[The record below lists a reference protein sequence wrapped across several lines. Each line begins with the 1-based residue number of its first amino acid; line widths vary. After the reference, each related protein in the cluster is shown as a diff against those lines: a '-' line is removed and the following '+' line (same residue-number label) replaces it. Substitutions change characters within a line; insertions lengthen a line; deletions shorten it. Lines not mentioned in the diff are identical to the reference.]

1 MINEKISLRTW
12 IEAAA
17 DQGVPLHTYLLKL
30 SSEEL
35 ELSEDA
41 ILEQMQTMLQV
52 MEESAAFGLTGVSSH
67 SGLTGG
73 AAKKLQEARRS
84 ENYKNIL
91 DIAEENQDKSFVYV
105 YDNFFNHMQSVSEMM
120 IYKRT
125 LIINVNNN
133 YELHCVIDDNSLN
146 TEDSYILSIKSYM
159 DNDSILDRIKNESE
173 FKNITLLYKA
183 EDGSNSNVVMD
194 NLYLVSK

>member
-1 MINEKISLRTW
+1 M
-12 IEAAA
+12 
-17 DQGVPLHTYLLKL
+17 
-30 SSEEL
+30 
-35 ELSEDA
+35 
-41 ILEQMQTMLQV
+41 
-52 MEESAAFGLTGVSSH
+52 
-67 SGLTGG
+67 
-73 AAKKLQEARRS
+73 KKLQSNIGYTFKDKELLKKALTHTS
-84 ENYKNIL
+84 YAYEHGVNSNEKLEFLGDSILEFISSIYLYENYKNIL

-120 IYKRT
+120 IYNRT

-133 YELHCVIDDNSLN
+133 DELHCVIDDDSLN

-183 EDGSNSNVVMD
+183 EDGNNSNVVMD